1 MVDYQYKPGRAKD
14 LTPEY
19 QCLTTGSITPSLT
32 SPHQRGDVKIL
43 SKFSQA
49 KWSSSVVNF
58 KILIRLQ
65 RANRLFVDSPDIPS
79 EEMPGVLGL
88 SVYGQPKTEVALATA
103 AGQSVGIALALA
115 VRKSARTAEQRDT
128 S

>member
-1 MVDYQYKPGRAKD
+1 MVDYQYKSGRAKD

-19 QCLTTGSITPSLT
+19 PCLTTGSITPSLI

-65 RANRLFVDSPDIPS
+65 RANRRFVESPDIPS

-88 SVYGQPKTEVALATA
+88 SVHGQPKMEAALATV

-115 VRKSARTAEQRDT
+115 VGKSAWTEQHDP

>member
-1 MVDYQYKPGRAKD
+1 M
-14 LTPEY
+14 
-19 QCLTTGSITPSLT
+19 
-32 SPHQRGDVKIL
+32 
-43 SKFSQA
+43 
-49 KWSSSVVNF
+49 
-58 KILIRLQ
+58 
-65 RANRLFVDSPDIPS
+65 DSPDIPS

-88 SVYGQPKTEVALATA
+88 SVYGQPKMEIALATV